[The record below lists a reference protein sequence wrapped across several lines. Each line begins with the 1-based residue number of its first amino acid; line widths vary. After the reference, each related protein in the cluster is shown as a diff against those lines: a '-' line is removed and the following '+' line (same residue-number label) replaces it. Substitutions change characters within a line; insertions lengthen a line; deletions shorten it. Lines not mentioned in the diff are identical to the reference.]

1 VPITEEVPPR
11 GSPEHY
17 YSEQK
22 AACEAALSEI
32 TTGSG
37 LEVFVL
43 RPCIVAGPKAQT
55 LAEAMPWNQLPDAVR
70 KVSQVLPVLKP
81 PVPDPG
87 TPLQLVH
94 HDDVAAAIA
103 LAATTSAPPGAY
115 NLAGDGVLSVSAVAD
130 ALGARPVRVPRVVM
144 SAASE
149 VVARLPFV
157 PSSFEWLHVGR
168 TSVVMDTSKAKSQL
182 GWTPRYSAAETL
194 SGLAQSL

>member
-1 VPITEEVPPR
+1 M
-11 GSPEHY
+11 
-17 YSEQK
+17 
-22 AACEAALSEI
+22 
-32 TTGSG
+32 
-37 LEVFVL
+37 
-43 RPCIVAGPKAQT
+43 RPCIVAGPKAPT
-55 LAEAMPWNQLPDAVR
+55 LAEAMPWNQLPGAVR

-115 NLAGDGVLSVSAVAD
+115 NLAGDGVLSVSDVAD
-130 ALGARPVRVPRVVM
+130 ALGARPVRVPRVAM

-157 PSSFEWLHVGR
+157 PSALEWLHVGR
-168 TSVVMDTSKAKSQL
+168 TSVVMDTGKAKSEL
-182 GWTPRYSAAETL
+182 GWAPKHTAAETL
-194 SGLAQSL
+194 SGLAESL